1 MKSKFKKIGIAGIGV
16 LGITALL
23 AGCGSGGSNGSS
35 GGSGGSGSSNTAN
48 SNSGPTSQPV
58 TLKVMGWNIAEGTLV
73 SDEALFKKIHPNV
86 SFNNV
91 TVDSPPNTYTKY
103 NAELAAG
110 ADVPDVM
117 IVETSQ
123 AGSFLKKFPNSFLDL
138 TSYMTPMKSDFAAAK
153 WPALTM
159 NGKIYGIP
167 WDIGPALVFYRTDL
181 FKQAGIN
188 PSSIKT
194 WNDYI
199 AAGQKLT
206 QHFGGKVKMTTGSYA
221 NDGMFKLLMNEQG
234 SYYFNQSGDITLTTP
249 AAQTAVSIEKK
260 MWDSGILMHVPSATG
275 WNDTIKAFVNNQI
288 ASAIMGIWYV
298 GTIEGSAPSQSGKW
312 AVMPLPAVSAGGN
325 TAANSG
331 GSNLMISAHTQ
342 HPKTAEEF
350 AQFCMTNSQ
359 ALDISMKNGI
369 YPSYLPYLK
378 NSPLISQAQPFFGGQ
393 KVFQI
398 ASNEVPNITPAN
410 HTSDFTVAENYVD
423 TALGQIFTN
432 KSSISQG
439 LSSAANK
446 LAQETGRKISSQ

>member
-1 MKSKFKKIGIAGIGV
+1 MRSKFKRVGIAGMGV

-23 AGCGSGGSNGSS
+23 AGCGSGSSSSSS
-35 GGSGGSGSSNTAN
+35 GGPGSSNAVN
-48 SNSGPTSQPV
+48 SSSSSGPTTKPV

-73 SDEALFKKIHPNV
+73 SDEALFKKLHPNV

-91 TVDSPPNTYTKY
+91 TVDSTTNTYTKY

-123 AGSFLKKFPNSFLDL
+123 AASFLKKFPNSFLNL
-138 TSYMTPMKSDFAAAK
+138 TSYMTPLKSDFAASK

-159 NGKIYGIP
+159 NGKIYGVP
-167 WDIGPALVFYRTDL
+167 WDVGPAMVFYRTDL

-194 WNDYI
+194 WADYI
-199 AAGQKLT
+199 AAGKKLT
-206 QHFGGKVKMTTGSYA
+206 QHFGGKVKMTTASYA
-221 NDGMFKLLMNEQG
+221 NDGLFKLLLNEQG
-234 SYYFNQSGDITLTTP
+234 SYYFNQKGDITLTTP

-260 MWDSGILMHVPSATG
+260 MWDAGILMHVPSANG

-312 AVMPLPAVSAGGN
+312 AVMPLPAVTPGGN
-325 TAANSG
+325 QAANSG
-331 GSNLMISAHTQ
+331 GSNLMISATTQ

-350 AQFCMTNSQ
+350 AQFCMTNSK

-378 NSPLISQAQPFFGGQ
+378 SSPLISQAQPFFGGQ

-398 ASNEVPNITPAN
+398 ASNEVSKIAPAN

-439 LSSAANK
+439 LNSAANK
-446 LAQETGRKISSQ
+446 LAQETGRKIVSQ